1 MNTPRIAGWLSPLLA
16 CLVLS
21 GCTQEA
27 QQAEATAQE
36 GTTATEEDAPADI
49 EYLFVQTADGVMLE
63 NGVLRLM
70 GVSPSTL
77 FFSDRPER
85 VTGHTPTA
93 YFVAHWASGTDG
105 QSFADVPPNAAL
117 SILEA
122 GEVEDLV
129 LVLMSPRLENGDLVY
144 DVEILEGP
152 DNVSGQACALFI
164 DVIGRPMSPGSVAG
178 VHRRHR
184 RRARR
189 GVIH

>member
-122 GEVEDLV
+122 GEAD
-129 LVLMSPRLENGDLVY
+129 
-144 DVEILEGP
+144 EGRVP
-152 DNVSGQACALFI
+152 DIAQ
-164 DVIGRPMSPGSVAG
+164 RPAPQITGFDSQISYLYGYPGSDNIKY
-178 VHRRHR
+178 RHAENTSAAEFTEEGR
-184 RRARR
+184 DRP
-189 GVIH
+189 HS

>member
-1 MNTPRIAGWLSPLLA
+1 MGEVGAQGSDVQHPAAGGYGAAVGRGGAGVEDLGVGQLL
-16 CLVLS
+16 
-21 GCTQEA
+21 G
-27 QQAEATAQE
+27 
-36 GTTATEEDAPADI
+36 G
-49 EYLFVQTADGVMLE
+49 VQTADGVMLE

-93 YFVAHWASGTDG
+93 YFVAHWAAGTDG

-189 GVIH
+189 RVIH